1 MIDVLVVG
9 AGPVG
14 LVTAIHAALAGLDV
28 AVIDPRVGTI
38 DKACGEGLMPQA
50 LEHLC
55 GIKVNP
61 PGIDFIGIRYI
72 AGNKSVD
79 AKFTKNPGRGVRRT
93 ILHDQLRNRA
103 LELNIKILDGKV
115 RDIIQENS
123 HVEAAGIQCRY
134 LIGADGLHSTVRSQL
149 KLNIPPKKN
158 TPQRYGLR
166 QHFTIAPW
174 SNFVEVCW
182 LPDAELYVTPV
193 DDQTVGIAILGAET
207 MDFWTIIAQYPELE
221 ARLRSVDPASKLRG
235 AGPLRQ
241 RARARTLGRTLLAGD
256 AAGYVD
262 ALTGEGMRM
271 GFEEGKAA
279 VESVLTNNLHTY
291 ESEWRKITRS
301 YRILAGGLLWASNNR
316 LVRPMIVP
324 VAKTLPSVFTRI
336 VNTLG

>member
-14 LVTAIHAALAGLDV
+14 LVTAIHAAQAGLEV

-50 LEHLC
+50 LEHLRS
-55 GIKVNP
+55 IEVDP

-72 AGNKSVD
+72 AGNKSVE
-79 AKFTKNPGRGVRRT
+79 AKFTKSHGRGVRRT
-93 ILHDQLRNRA
+93 TLHNQLKNRA
-103 LELNIKILDGKV
+103 SQLNIKILDGKV
-115 RDIIQENS
+115 REIIQENS
-123 HVEAAGIQCRY
+123 HVEAAGIQSRY

-149 KLNIPPKKN
+149 NLVLPPKRN
-158 TPQRYGLR
+158 SPQRYGLR
-166 QHFTIAPW
+166 QHFAIAPW

-182 LPDAELYVTPV
+182 LSNAELYVTPV
-193 DDQTVGIAILGAET
+193 DNQTVGIAILGTET

-241 RARARTLGRTLLAGD
+241 RVKFRTFGRTLLVGD

-279 VESVLTNNLHTY
+279 VESVLANDLHAY

-324 VAKTLPSVFTRI
+324 AAKTLPSIFSRI

>member
-1 MIDVLVVG
+1 MIDLLIVG

-14 LVTAIHAALAGLDV
+14 LVTAIHAAQAGLDV

-50 LEHLC
+50 LEHLR
-55 GIKVNP
+55 GIQVDP
-61 PGIDFIGIRYI
+61 PGIDFVGIRYI
-72 AGNKSVD
+72 SGSKSVD
-79 AKFTKNPGRGVRRT
+79 AKFTKNLGRGVRRT
-93 ILHDQLRNRA
+93 TLHDQLRNRA
-103 LELNIKILDGKV
+103 SQLNIEILDGHV
-115 RDIIQENS
+115 REIIQGNS
-123 HVEAAGIQCRY
+123 HVEAAGIQSRY

-149 KLNIPPKKN
+149 NLYVPPKRN

-166 QHFTIAPW
+166 QHFAIAPW

-182 LPDAELYVTPV
+182 LPNAELYVTPV
-193 DDQTVGIAILGAET
+193 DNQTVGIAILGIET
-207 MDFWTIIAQYPELE
+207 MDFWKIIAQFPELE
-221 ARLRSVDPASKLRG
+221 ARLTSAEPVSKLRG

-241 RARARTLGRTLLAGD
+241 TARARTLGRTLLVGD

-262 ALTGEGMRM
+262 ALTGEGMRL

-279 VESVLTNNLHTY
+279 VESVLANDPHKY
-291 ESEWRKITRS
+291 ESDWRNITRS
-301 YRILAGGLLWASNNR
+301 YRILAGGLLWASTNR

-324 VAKTLPSVFTRI
+324 AAKTLPSVFSRI